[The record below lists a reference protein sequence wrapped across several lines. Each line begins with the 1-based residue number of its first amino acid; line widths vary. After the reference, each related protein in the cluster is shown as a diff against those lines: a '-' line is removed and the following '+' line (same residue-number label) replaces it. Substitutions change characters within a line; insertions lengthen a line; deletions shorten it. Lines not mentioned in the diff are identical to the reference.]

1 MRNDC
6 KLWREGALKRS
17 LQKFSV
23 YANVSSGLLGKVF
36 FKPSMRFSEP
46 LCSEKHK
53 NSLSTAYL
61 FSNGIDIFC
70 QESFQHTAILFNV
83 LHLCSYNIPLFIPLN
98 SEPDIN

>member
-36 FKPSMRFSEP
+36 D
-46 LCSEKHK
+46 
-53 NSLSTAYL
+53 NYYL
-61 FSNGIDIFC
+61 LRNIELVIYIK
-70 QESFQHTAILFNV
+70 QEAG
-83 LHLCSYNIPLFIPLN
+83 
-98 SEPDIN
+98 